1 MQNIALDYPETKN
14 SLRRRMRLGETII
27 QAVLFLSGFIS
38 IFITIGIVYELG
50 KESMTFF
57 TKRQWE
63 NTNKTLSAGIAQDTT
78 EFLLGQEGSAVK
90 EGDLFRLGVKGE
102 EIMRVVSV
110 DGNTIVVERG
120 MEGTEPRPH
129 DSGIALYTAN
139 RVTLFEFF
147 TGTEWQPQIEKFG
160 ILPLVNATLMTTL
173 VAMLVAIPLG
183 VGVAIY
189 LSEYASAR
197 VRNTLKPILEVL
209 AGIPTIV
216 YGYFALTFMTPL
228 LRSIFGQD
236 AVQIYNTGSAGVV
249 MGILILP
256 LISSMTED
264 SLSAVPR
271 ALREAA
277 YGLGATRLE
286 TAIKVVLPAAISGI
300 SAAIIV
306 GISRAIGE
314 TMIVAVAAGAGPNF
328 TFNPFKSAET
338 MTGHI
343 VRISGGDLSYD
354 SIDYNSIFAI
364 GLMLF
369 FMTLALNII
378 SQQIVRRFR
387 EVYE

>member
-1 MQNIALDYPETKN
+1 MQRSDTMQNIALDYPETKN

-27 QAVLFLSGFIS
+27 QAVLFLSGFVS

-160 ILPLVNATLMTTL
+160 ILPLVNA
-173 VAMLVAIPLG
+173 
-183 VGVAIY
+183 
-189 LSEYASAR
+189 SE
-197 VRNTLKPILEVL
+197 TID
-209 AGIPTIV
+209 AG
-216 YGYFALTFMTPL
+216 
-228 LRSIFGQD
+228 
-236 AVQIYNTGSAGVV
+236 
-249 MGILILP
+249 
-256 LISSMTED
+256 
-264 SLSAVPR
+264 
-271 ALREAA
+271 
-277 YGLGATRLE
+277 
-286 TAIKVVLPAAISGI
+286 
-300 SAAIIV
+300 
-306 GISRAIGE
+306 
-314 TMIVAVAAGAGPNF
+314 
-328 TFNPFKSAET
+328 
-338 MTGHI
+338 
-343 VRISGGDLSYD
+343 
-354 SIDYNSIFAI
+354 
-364 GLMLF
+364 
-369 FMTLALNII
+369 
-378 SQQIVRRFR
+378 
-387 EVYE
+387 